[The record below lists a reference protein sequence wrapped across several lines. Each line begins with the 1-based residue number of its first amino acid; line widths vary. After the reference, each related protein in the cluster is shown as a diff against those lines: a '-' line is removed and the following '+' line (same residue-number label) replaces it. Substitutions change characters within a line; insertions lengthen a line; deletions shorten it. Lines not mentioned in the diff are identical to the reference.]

1 MTHLEHRT
9 HLNTAFTYTSTAVM
23 NLEEV
28 KRRADRMTV
37 RIEVYHVRTMFK
49 AFYIEK
55 GEGLGGKYGQ
65 SSRNQINYK

>member
-1 MTHLEHRT
+1 
-9 HLNTAFTYTSTAVM
+9 M

-49 AFYIEK
+49 AFCIEK
-55 GEGLGGKYGQ
+55 DEGLGGKYGQ